1 MSVTQPSA
9 REPHPLHTLISW
21 PAVIAGALVAIAVGA
36 MLNLLGVALGAAS
49 INPYDLSTG
58 EAKAFSAGAGAWIA
72 IANAL
77 ALFAGG
83 FVASR
88 VAKYTDHHKGY
99 LHGLAV
105 WALAFIIALFLAG
118 SSAVG
123 GINSM
128 LDGLSNNGR
137 EEVNIMDQ
145 GAYIDEG
152 AAPLAGERSDRAAA
166 IPPAA
171 QPEAEAA
178 VDSTATVAL
187 WAFIAML
194 LGLLA
199 AAFGGRYGSR
209 RHSWETKAHVTE
221 TPTPT
226 VHTHDTAYVSPAAPV
241 GTHTNPTV

>member
-1 MSVTQPSA
+1 MSVIQPSA

-21 PAVIAGALVAIAVGA
+21 PAVIAGAVVAIAVGA

-49 INPYDLSTG
+49 INPYDLTQG

-77 ALFAGG
+77 ALFVGG

-123 GINSM
+123 GVNSM
-128 LDGLSNNGR
+128 IDGLSNNGR
-137 EEVNIMDQ
+137 EEVNLLDT
-145 GAYIDEG
+145 
-152 AAPLAGERSDRAAA
+152 APLAGEPSDRAAA
-166 IPPAA
+166 IPPSV
-171 QPEAEAA
+171 QPEANAA
-178 VDSTATVAL
+178 ADSTATVAL

-194 LGLLA
+194 LGAIA
-199 AAFGGRYGSR
+199 AVFGGRYGSR
-209 RHSWETKAHVTE
+209 KHAWETKAHVTE
-221 TPTPT
+221 TPTVVVDSEPHLHTTPHVAPHSTTPT
-226 VHTHDTAYVSPAAPV
+226 I
-241 GTHTNPTV
+241 

>member
-1 MSVTQPSA
+1 MSVTQPTA

-21 PAVIAGALVAIAVGA
+21 PAVLAGALVAIAVGA

-77 ALFAGG
+77 ALFVGG

-118 SSAVG
+118 STAVG
-123 GINSM
+123 GVNSM
-128 LDGLSNNGR
+128 IDGLSNNGR
-137 EEVNIMDQ
+137 EEVNIL
-145 GAYIDEG
+145 DER
-152 AAPLAGERSDRAAA
+152 PLAGELPDRAAA

-171 QPEAEAA
+171 QPEADAA
-178 VDSTATVAL
+178 ADSTATVAL

-194 LGLLA
+194 LGAIA
-199 AAFGGRYGSR
+199 AVFGGRYGSR
-209 RHSWETKAHVTE
+209 KHAWETKAHVTE
-221 TPTPT
+221 TPTT
-226 VHTHDTAYVSPAAPV
+226 VV
-241 GTHTNPTV
+241 GTDPHLHTTPHVAPHTTTTSTI

>member
-1 MSVTQPSA
+1 MSINQPTA
-9 REPHPLHTLISW
+9 HEPHPLHTLISW
-21 PAVIAGALVAIAVGA
+21 PAVIAGAVVAIAVGA

-49 INPYDLSTG
+49 INPYDLTRG
-58 EAKAFSAGAGAWIA
+58 EAEAFSAGAGAWVA

-105 WALAFIIALFLAG
+105 WAVAFIIALFLAG

-123 GINSM
+123 GVNSM
-128 LDGLSNNGR
+128 IAGLSDNGR
-137 EEVNIMDQ
+137 EETYIADQ
-145 GAYIDEG
+145 AVG
-152 AAPLAGERSDRAAA
+152 PLDGERSDAAA
-166 IPPAA
+166 AVPPAA

-178 VDSTATVAL
+178 ADSTATVAL

-194 LGLLA
+194 LGLFA

-209 RHSWETKAHVTE
+209 KHAWETKAHVTE
-221 TPTPT
+221 TPATVVGSDPHLHTTPHTAPHSTTPT
-226 VHTHDTAYVSPAAPV
+226 I
-241 GTHTNPTV
+241 

>member
-1 MSVTQPSA
+1 MSVTQPTA

-77 ALFAGG
+77 ALFVGG

-118 SSAVG
+118 STAVG
-123 GINSM
+123 GVNSM
-128 LDGLSNNGR
+128 IDGLSNNGR
-137 EEVNIMDQ
+137 EEVNVLDP
-145 GAYIDEG
+145 GAGYD
-152 AAPLAGERSDRAAA
+152 AAPLADGRSDRAAA

-178 VDSTATVAL
+178 TDSTATVAL

-194 LGLLA
+194 LGLIA

-209 RHSWETKAHVTE
+209 KHAWETRAHVTE
-221 TPTPT
+221 TPTAT
-226 VHTHDTAYVSPAAPV
+226 VHTHDTTYVSPAAPV
-241 GTHTNPTV
+241 GTHSNPTV

>member
-1 MSVTQPSA
+1 MSVIQPTA

-21 PAVIAGALVAIAVGA
+21 PAVLAGALVAIAVGA

-77 ALFAGG
+77 ALFVGG

-118 SSAVG
+118 STAVG
-123 GINSM
+123 GVNSM
-128 LDGLSNNGR
+128 IDGLSNNGR
-137 EEVNIMDQ
+137 EEVNVLDP
-145 GAYIDEG
+145 GVGYDG

-171 QPEAEAA
+171 QPEAEATA
-178 VDSTATVAL
+178 DSTATVAL

-194 LGLLA
+194 LGLIA
-199 AAFGGRYGSR
+199 AVFGGRYGSR
-209 RHSWETKAHVTE
+209 RHSWESKAHVTE
-221 TPTPT
+221 TPT
-226 VHTHDTAYVSPAAPV
+226 VVV
-241 GTHTNPTV
+241 GTDPHLHTTPHVAPHTTTTSTI

>member
-1 MSVTQPSA
+1 MSVTQPTA
-9 REPHPLHTLISW
+9 YEPHPFHTLISW

-49 INPYDLSTG
+49 INPYDLTTG

-77 ALFAGG
+77 ALFVGG

-88 VAKYTDHHKGY
+88 VAKFSDHHKGY

-105 WALAFIIALFLAG
+105 WALAFLIALFLAG

-128 LDGLSNNGR
+128 IDGMSDNGR
-137 EEVNIMDQ
+137 EET
-145 GAYIDEG
+145 YIVDRG
-152 AAPLAGERSDRAAA
+152 VPPLAGDDAGEVAAV
-166 IPPAA
+166 PPAA
-171 QPEAEAA
+171 RPEAEVAA
-178 VDSTATVAL
+178 DSTATIAL

-194 LGLLA
+194 LGAIA

-209 RHSWETKAHVTE
+209 KHAWETKAHVTE
-221 TPTPT
+221 TPRT
-226 VHTHDTAYVSPAAPV
+226 VVGTAPHPHTTTAYTAP
-241 GTHTNPTV
+241 PTTPHSTV

>member
-1 MSVTQPSA
+1 MSVVQPTA

-21 PAVIAGALVAIAVGA
+21 PAVIAGAVVAIAVGA

-49 INPYDLSTG
+49 INPYDLTTG

-77 ALFAGG
+77 ALFVGG

-123 GINSM
+123 GVNSM
-128 LDGLSNNGR
+128 IDGLSNNGV
-137 EEVNIMDQ
+137 EEVNVLDR
-145 GAYIDEG
+145 E
-152 AAPLAGERSDRAAA
+152 PLAGDLPDGAAA

-171 QPEAEAA
+171 QPEANAA
-178 VDSTATVAL
+178 ADSTATVAL

-194 LGLLA
+194 LGAIA
-199 AAFGGRYGSR
+199 AVFGGRYGAR
-209 RHSWETKAHVTE
+209 RHAWETRAHVTE
-221 TPTPT
+221 TPTTVVGTDPHPHTTTTYTAPPTSPT
-226 VHTHDTAYVSPAAPV
+226 V
-241 GTHTNPTV
+241 

>member
-1 MSVTQPSA
+1 MSVTQPTA

-21 PAVIAGALVAIAVGA
+21 PAVLAGALVAIAVGA

-77 ALFAGG
+77 ALFVGG

-118 SSAVG
+118 STAVG
-123 GINSM
+123 GVNSM
-128 LDGLSNNGR
+128 IDGLSNNGR
-137 EEVNIMDQ
+137 EEVNILDP
-145 GAYIDEG
+145 GVGYDG

-171 QPEAEAA
+171 QPEAEATA
-178 VDSTATVAL
+178 DSTATVAL

-194 LGLLA
+194 LGLIA

-209 RHSWETKAHVTE
+209 KHAWEARAHVTE
-221 TPTPT
+221 TPTT
-226 VHTHDTAYVSPAAPV
+226 VV
-241 GTHTNPTV
+241 GTDPHLHTTPHLAPHSATTPTI

>member
-1 MSVTQPSA
+1 MSVVQPSA

-21 PAVIAGALVAIAVGA
+21 PAVIAGAVVAIAVGA

-49 INPYDLSTG
+49 INPYDLTQG

-77 ALFAGG
+77 ALFVGG

-118 SSAVG
+118 STAVG
-123 GINSM
+123 GVNSM
-128 LDGLSNNGR
+128 IDGLSNNGR
-137 EEVNIMDQ
+137 EEVNVLDLDMV
-145 GAYIDEG
+145 DEG
-152 AAPLAGERSDRAAA
+152 ARPLAGDRSDRAAA

-171 QPEAEAA
+171 QPEAEATA
-178 VDSTATVAL
+178 DSTATVAL

-194 LGLLA
+194 LGAIA
-199 AAFGGRYGSR
+199 AVFGGRYGAR
-209 RHSWETKAHVTE
+209 KHAWETKAHLTE
-221 TPTPT
+221 TPGTVVGSDPHLHTTPHVAPHSTTPT
-226 VHTHDTAYVSPAAPV
+226 I
-241 GTHTNPTV
+241 